1 MLLLKKR
8 LSSSIENPQSD
19 HVGLW
24 IDTTGELVLRYS
36 DGSDV
41 VLGSGGG
48 GSLSIKKAGVLVGSR
63 SALNFI
69 EGSNTTLTVSDNSG
83 AGQVDVTIT
92 ANISGITS
100 AQILDGTITGTDIAS
115 ATITG
120 SNIASGTITSGN
132 ILDGTITGTDIASA
146 TITGSNI
153 ASATITGAN
162 IASGTITSGNI
173 LDGTITGTDIASGTV
188 LTSPQ
193 KIQVYKGGVLV
204 GVRSTINLIEGT
216 NTTLTIADNAGSD
229 RVDIT
234 INSTG
239 GGGGGSIYGN
249 SPFDLIRNNTSQ
261 TAADEVGN
269 LLFDPTFFAGV
280 VRLVVV
286 LENSASGMTASLE
299 LFNITDGSTVT
310 TLTTTATLPTKIS
323 SAVLTLPSSEKLYGV
338 RIYRTNGTTT
348 DRVTC
353 RLARFENR
361 VS

>member
-100 AQILDGTITGTDIAS
+100 AQ
-115 ATITG
+115 
-120 SNIASGTITSGN
+120 
-132 ILDGTITGTDIASA
+132 
-146 TITGSNI
+146 
-153 ASATITGAN
+153 
-162 IASGTITSGNI
+162 I